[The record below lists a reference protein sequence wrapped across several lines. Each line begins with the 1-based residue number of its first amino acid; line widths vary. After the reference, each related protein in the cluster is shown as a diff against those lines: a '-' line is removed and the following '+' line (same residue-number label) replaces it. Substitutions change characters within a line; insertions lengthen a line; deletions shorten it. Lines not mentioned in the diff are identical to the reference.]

1 MNSATLFVCLEWN
14 AAIQMKC
21 TQCQAQQH
29 NYLHYFT
36 SDEPLTTNLHSFWH
50 FLVTA
55 LFCWLVLTTSFPK
68 NMELLCDFSVWSGF
82 HFFFFFFSA
91 KDYSNCKTSLFF
103 KFCNPPA
110 PMQYWDDTEIWVN
123 VFICS
128 IFPSNKAGIV
138 IVSISFFF
146 VLSHFLFLNNYSQV
160 QRLQWSLNQPF
171 LETQKRFQWLP
182 ILFWKVNLP
191 LLAMTNYL
199 IRKVFI
205 STAKNSF
212 WN

>member
-1 MNSATLFVCLEWN
+1 
-14 AAIQMKC
+14 MKC
-21 TQCQAQQH
+21 SHPDEMHPVPGTAAQLSPLFYKWWAPHHKFTQLLAFFGNSIILLACTH
-29 NYLHYFT
+29 NIISQEYGAAL
-36 SDEPLTTNLHSFWH
+36 W
-50 FLVTA
+50 FL
-55 LFCWLVLTTSFPK
+55 CLVRISL
-68 NMELLCDFSVWSGF
+68 
-82 HFFFFFFSA
+82 FFFFFFSA